1 MSEATSA
8 APSAVSLGRKSNLNF
23 VLVCVFIDMLGV
35 GLAAPVLPL
44 LIGDFV
50 KTPDEQAHWYGIL
63 IAVFGLMQF
72 ICMPMLGA
80 LSDKIGRKPVLLL
93 SSAGV
98 GINFLITAWAPSL
111 AWLFVGRFIGGACS
125 ASMSVASA
133 YASDVST
140 PENRAKT
147 FGMIGAAFGVGFIV
161 GPMLGGVLGSV
172 NYHLPFYV
180 GAALCAANVVFGYF
194 FVTESLVEE
203 KRTNFSLARA
213 NPFSAL
219 ARLFGRRD
227 IGGLIV
233 VFALSTFAQLLSQ
246 TTWVLYMHFRFDWG
260 PKENGYALFCVG
272 LIAAVVQAGLLSRLI
287 KWHGEIKLSLIGML
301 SGALA
306 LASYGL
312 ATSGWMIYVL
322 ILANLYA
329 YAAGPAMQAIS
340 SKASDPRE
348 QGALMGSMQS
358 LSSLSLVIAPLI
370 GTQVLAMVSDFP
382 RDDWR
387 TGAPFFLAASFQF
400 LAWLLAWRFFSRH
413 GAPKFVP
420 KSI

>member
-1 MSEATSA
+1 
-8 APSAVSLGRKSNLNF
+8 
-23 VLVCVFIDMLGV
+23 
-35 GLAAPVLPL
+35 
-44 LIGDFV
+44 
-50 KTPDEQAHWYGIL
+50 
-63 IAVFGLMQF
+63 MQF
-72 ICMPMLGA
+72 IFMPMLGA

-98 GINFLITAWAPSL
+98 GINFLVTAWAPSL

-213 NPFSAL
+213 NPISAL

-370 GTQVLAMVSDFP
+370 GTQVLAMVSHFP

-413 GAPKFVP
+413 GAPKFVS
-420 KSI
+420 KST